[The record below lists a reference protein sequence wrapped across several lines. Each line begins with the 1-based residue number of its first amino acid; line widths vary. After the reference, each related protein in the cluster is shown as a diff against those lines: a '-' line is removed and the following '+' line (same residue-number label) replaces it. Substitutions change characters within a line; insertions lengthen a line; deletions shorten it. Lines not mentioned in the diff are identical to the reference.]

1 MILILIQSYQNMNNL
16 VLSTEELGMIAFELS
31 KSIDL
36 CTSRID
42 YEDVDT
48 IGHAKTSTLRE
59 RVDKLSEIR
68 KRIQRLKG

>member
-1 MILILIQSYQNMNNL
+1 MKNL
-16 VLSTEELGMIAFELS
+16 VLSTEELSLIDFELS
-31 KSIDL
+31 KSIDSY
-36 CTSRID
+36 TSHID

-48 IGHAKTSTLRE
+48 IGHAATSTLRE

>member
-1 MILILIQSYQNMNNL
+1 MKKLI
-16 VLSTEELGMIAFELS
+16 LSTEELGLIDFELS
-31 KSIDL
+31 KSIDSY
-36 CTSRID
+36 TSRID

-48 IGHAKTSTLRE
+48 IGHAKTSTLRV

>member
-1 MILILIQSYQNMNNL
+1 MKKLI
-16 VLSTEELGMIAFELS
+16 LSTEELGLVDFELS
-31 KSIDL
+31 KSIDSY
-36 CTSRID
+36 TSRID

-48 IGHAKTSTLRE
+48 IGHAKTITLGE

>member
-1 MILILIQSYQNMNNL
+1 MKKLI
-16 VLSTEELGMIAFELS
+16 LSTEELGLVDFELS
-31 KSIDL
+31 KSIDSY
-36 CTSRID
+36 TSRID

-48 IGHAKTSTLRE
+48 IGHAKTITLRE

>member
-1 MILILIQSYQNMNNL
+1 MKKLI
-16 VLSTEELGMIAFELS
+16 LSTEELGLVDFELS
-31 KSIDL
+31 KSIDSY
-36 CTSRID
+36 TSRID

-48 IGHAKTSTLRE
+48 IGHAKTSTRRE

>member
-1 MILILIQSYQNMNNL
+1 MKKLI
-16 VLSTEELGMIAFELS
+16 LSTEELGLIDFELS
-31 KSIDL
+31 KSIDSY
-36 CTSRID
+36 TSRID

-59 RVDKLSEIR
+59 RVDKLSETR

>member
-1 MILILIQSYQNMNNL
+1 MKKLI
-16 VLSTEELGMIAFELS
+16 LSTEELGLVDFELS
-31 KSIDL
+31 KSIDSY
-36 CTSRID
+36 TSRID
-42 YEDVDT
+42 NEDVDT

>member
-1 MILILIQSYQNMNNL
+1 MKKLI
-16 VLSTEELGMIAFELS
+16 LSTEELGLVDFELS
-31 KSIDL
+31 KSIDSY
-36 CTSRID
+36 TSRID